1 MGDDI
6 REIEIQN
13 RALQILN
20 TNQLALM
27 SELDHLLVSIHYC
40 VLPILIHNNRMLF
53 LYPNNAWI
61 ACSLIQWIQLMM

>member
-27 SELDHLLVSIHYC
+27 SELDHLLVS
-40 VLPILIHNNRMLF
+40 
-53 LYPNNAWI
+53 
-61 ACSLIQWIQLMM
+61 SLMCYAYTYT